1 MTSLLLAALLFWI
14 VTAVHEAGHAVAVC
28 LKGGAVEVFQVGR
41 GPAFASS
48 LPGGTRVAL
57 GVLPFGG
64 RLHYRGIPPGTA
76 EAVVAVAGPLANL
89 LVAALLLPDAA
100 AVARWLWL
108 VPGSVVDLVTD
119 GRAPELYQ
127 GMMAVQAAITTGTLR
142 TLGLALGSLSAVWA
156 ALNLIPIPGV
166 GTDGWVMLRGLGR
179 ALRARSVQ

>member
-14 VTAVHEAGHAVAVC
+14 VTAVHEGGHAVAVR

-41 GPAFASS
+41 GPAFAAS
-48 LPGGTRVAL
+48 LPGGTRLAL

-64 RLHYRGIPPGTA
+64 RLRYRGIPPGTG

-89 LVAALLLPDAA
+89 LVAALLLPDPA

-108 VPGSVVDLVTD
+108 VPGSVVDLLGD
-119 GRAPELYQ
+119 GRAPELHQ
-127 GMMAVQAAITTGTLR
+127 ARVAIQAAITTGTIR

-156 ALNLIPIPGV
+156 ALNLIPIPGM
-166 GTDGWVMLRGLGR
+166 GTDGWVILRGLGR
-179 ALRARSVQ
+179 ALRPGGRR